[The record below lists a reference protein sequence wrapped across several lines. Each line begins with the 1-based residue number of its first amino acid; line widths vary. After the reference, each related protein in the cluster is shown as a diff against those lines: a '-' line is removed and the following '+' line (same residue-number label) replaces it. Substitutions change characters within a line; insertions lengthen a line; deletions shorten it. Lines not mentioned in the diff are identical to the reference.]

1 MLNQFDFVLGQ
12 YLGPLTDPNCLIV
25 LPLAPKIVFFA
36 TSDSDIKQELQEL
49 DHDILVE
56 KVNDWEV
63 GQAVF
68 KVWGN
73 NSDQIDFVSERLRKP
88 NAPRVLGII

>member
-1 MLNQFDFVLGQ
+1 M
-12 YLGPLTDPNCLIV
+12 DPYGRSV
-25 LPLAPKIVFFA
+25 
-36 TSDSDIKQELQEL
+36 T
-49 DHDILVE
+49 LVE

-63 GQAVF
+63 GQGVF

-73 NSDQIDFVSERLRKP
+73 DSDQIDFVSERLRKP